1 MLNKMTRRIVRS
13 EVRMGRCC
21 TLGEAIAAW
30 LLSNEPLAVA
40 HRMQQRDAAE
50 DAQAVTG
57 TFNDYGHGD
66 ER

>member
-1 MLNKMTRRIVRS
+1 
-13 EVRMGRCC
+13 MGRCC
-21 TLGEAIAAW
+21 TIGEAIAAW
-30 LLSNEPLAVA
+30 LLSDEPLAAA